1 MTSYRTLI
9 FGTIAVICAA
19 TPALADSV
27 SAKPQVQT
35 MDSVSAKPGPQTMDS
50 VSAKPKALI
59 NRVDGSQHFVTVSG
73 VPGIP
78 PVVVDLQWFAGLI
91 HH

>member
-19 TPALADSV
+19 APALADSV
-27 SAKPQVQT
+27 SAKPSVQP
-35 MDSVSAKPGPQTMDS
+35 MDSVSAKPVVQPMDS

-59 NRVDGSQHFVTVSG
+59 AGTNPRLVTVSG

-78 PVVVDLQWFAGLI
+78 PMIVDLNWFSSFI

>member
-27 SAKPQVQT
+27 SAKPSVQT
-35 MDSVSAKPGPQTMDS
+35 MDSVSAKPAPQPMDS

-59 NRVDGSQHFVTVSG
+59 NRTDTVNLVTVSG
-73 VPGIP
+73 VPGVP
-78 PVVVDLQWFAGLI
+78 TMVLNLNWFAGLI